1 MGIWEAVKSVLSILG
16 NVSKVFPDW
25 WKKRQA
31 KKNAEL
37 RAERTSLKLKRA
49 SIERQ
54 WKDAKNKE
62 ERKKLNEI
70 LDNINARIRY
80 INRLLRED

>member
-1 MGIWEAVKSVLSILG
+1 MGVLEAIGSALKIFG
-16 NVSKVFPDW
+16 NLSKVFPDW

-31 KKNAEL
+31 KKDAEL
-37 RAERTSLKLKRA
+37 RAERRSLKLKRT

-54 WKDAKNKE
+54 WKNAKTAEKRRE
-62 ERKKLNEI
+62 FYEI
-70 LDNINARIRY
+70 LDNINARIRF